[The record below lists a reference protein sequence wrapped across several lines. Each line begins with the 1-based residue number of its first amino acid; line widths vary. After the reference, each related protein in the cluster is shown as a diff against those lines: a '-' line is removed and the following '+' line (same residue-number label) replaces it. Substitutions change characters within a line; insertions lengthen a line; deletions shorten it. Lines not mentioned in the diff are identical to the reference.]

1 MIVLIIIQIILFLA
15 IFFAWGKLYEFGHSA
30 QKERIRRPLW
40 LVLLLFI
47 SSIIP
52 INGLF
57 VNAFIVIIAITKIRQ
72 GDWFFN
78 EDSKIIKFLNRD
90 I

>member
-1 MIVLIIIQIILFLA
+1 MVVVIIIQIILFLA

-40 LVLLLFI
+40 LVLLLFVAN
-47 SSIIP
+47 IIP
-52 INGLF
+52 IIGF
-57 VNAFIVIIAITKIRQ
+57 FANAVIVSVALCAISRD
-72 GDWFFN
+72 DWFFN